1 MCERARDSHW
11 SPVRCLPALAVAAL
25 IAYWSLVTTPPPT
38 TAALESLPETL
49 MTGVSSVGAGPP
61 SLRGLGRESLG
72 SLSVRHALAYA
83 VLGWTLTHAL
93 EGIAHT
99 RTRRALTAFALA
111 TGYGAALECA
121 QAIHPERVAAVAD
134 VIANACG
141 AVVGVG
147 QWVVRV
153 RTGR

>member
-93 EGIAHT
+93 AGT
-99 RTRRALTAFALA
+99 RHSPMQRARLAISLA

-134 VIANACG
+134 VVANAIG
-141 AVVGVG
+141 AAVGVCPSLARWRS
-147 QWVVRV
+147 Q
-153 RTGR
+153 